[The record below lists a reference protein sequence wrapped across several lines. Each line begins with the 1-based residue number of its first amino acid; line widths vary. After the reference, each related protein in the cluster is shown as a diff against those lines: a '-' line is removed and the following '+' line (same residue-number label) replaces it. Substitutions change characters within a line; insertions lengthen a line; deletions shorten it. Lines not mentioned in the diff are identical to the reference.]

1 MTTRYSEIAQWLRD
15 RIADSTYSPGETVPP
30 IPELSSQFDVSRET
44 VRDAISRLAAEG
56 LVTPKRGIGTV
67 VRDISPV
74 SMSYQPGAA
83 SQLWTT
89 QNSNASDTLISAE
102 WESADRGIAERLEIP
117 AAAQVV
123 HRVRHQRKGAGIA
136 QIYETWIPQNVAQSL
151 SQDVAD
157 ATSQPTTDGY
167 TLMRQAGNPPAT
179 ITETVSTR
187 MPTPDERELMDLPA
201 GVPMLVTHRTT
212 RNSDSTPL
220 ETSTLTG
227 AGDRMTQTFTVP
239 AE

>member
-15 RIADSTYSPGETVPP
+15 RIADSTYQPGETVPA
-30 IPELSSQFDVSRET
+30 IPELATQFNVSRET

-56 LVTPKRGIGTV
+56 LVTPKRGVGTV
-67 VRDISPV
+67 VRDVSPV
-74 SMSYQPGAA
+74 SMTYTPGAA

-117 AAAQVV
+117 AGEQVV
-123 HRVRHQRKGAGIA
+123 HRVRHQRKGTGIA
-136 QIYETWIPQNVAQSL
+136 QVHETWIPQTVVQAL
-151 SQDVAD
+151 RQDVAD
-157 ATSQPTTDGY
+157 ASSQPTTDVF

-227 AGDRMTQTFTVP
+227 AGDRMAQTFTVP